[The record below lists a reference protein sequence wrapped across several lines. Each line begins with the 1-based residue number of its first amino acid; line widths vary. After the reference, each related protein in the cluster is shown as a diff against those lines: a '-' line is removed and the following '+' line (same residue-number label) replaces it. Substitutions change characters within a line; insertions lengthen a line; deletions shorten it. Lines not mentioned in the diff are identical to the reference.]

1 MEQKPASQT
10 FGANEQKVPL
20 DKSID
25 SGFRREHQ
33 TCDSNTPP
41 ITALTTA
48 DDSSNDKEPST
59 VSPERTEFQFDFEK
73 KQLLMVEEPS
83 SDKGCKIEAS
93 HDNSGPVHGSGL
105 SVSSLQLISWEASTR
120 DKCVVSVS
128 KHVCVDTEGNS
139 SRSVMESSD
148 NLKEARVDRF
158 CQSSSSHEAP
168 VPSGFPAAGLKK
180 GILKGNPRGCRGLC
194 NCLSC
199 ASFRLHA
206 ERAFEFSRNQMEDA
220 KEVTLDLIKELSHL
234 RAILEKSAD
243 STNDHFIVHVNQVS
257 PL

>member
-25 SGFRREHQ
+25 SGFRREYQ
-33 TCDSNTPP
+33 TCDSNTSP

-48 DDSSNDKEPST
+48 DDSSNDNEPST
-59 VSPERTEFQFDFEK
+59 VSPERTEFQFYFEK
-73 KQLLMVEEPS
+73 EQLLMVEEPS
-83 SDKGCKIEAS
+83 PDKGCKIEAS
-93 HDNSGPVHGSGL
+93 HDNSSPVHGSGL
-105 SVSSLQLISWEASTR
+105 SVSSLQLISCEASTR

-128 KHVCVDTEGNS
+128 KHVCVDTEGDLS
-139 SRSVMESSD
+139 S

-180 GILKGNPRGCRGLC
+180 GILKRNPRGCRGLC
-194 NCLSC
+194 TCLSC

-220 KEVTLDLIKELSHL
+220 KEVALDLIKELSHL
-234 RAILEKSAD
+234 RAILEKPAN